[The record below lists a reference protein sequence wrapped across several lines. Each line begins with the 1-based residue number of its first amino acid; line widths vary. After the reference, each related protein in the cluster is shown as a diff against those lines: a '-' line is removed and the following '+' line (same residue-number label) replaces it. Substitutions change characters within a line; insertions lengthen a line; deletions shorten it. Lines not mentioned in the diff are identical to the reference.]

1 MKSNISTSALLTE
14 IFIYILAACL
24 LVIDIGLWPL
34 SGWYMKLRNIT
45 GDGFRITMVVIL
57 YACSCFGWVIL
68 YKMLR
73 LIRNI
78 RKGIVF
84 TEQNVAI
91 LRAVSLLCLGVGIL
105 TFAGGFFYQPLFFV
119 TLAALFLTLVVR
131 VVKNVMQKAVDMK
144 DELDLTV

>member
-1 MKSNISTSALLTE
+1 MNSNTRNSALLTE

-24 LVIDIGLWPL
+24 LVLDIGLWPL
-34 SGWYMKLRNIT
+34 SGWYMKIRNMT
-45 GDGFRITMVVIL
+45 GEGIRITLVVIL
-57 YACSCFGWVIL
+57 YACSVLGWFIL
-68 YKMLR
+68 WKMLR

-84 TEQNVAI
+84 TEQNVSI

-131 VVKNVMQKAVDMK
+131 VVKNVMHKAVEMK

>member
-1 MKSNISTSALLTE
+1 MKSNITKSALLTE

-24 LVIDIGLWPL
+24 LVLDIGLWPL

-57 YACSCFGWVIL
+57 YACSILGWFIL
-68 YKMLR
+68 YEMLR

-131 VVKNVMQKAVDMK
+131 AVKNVMQKAVEMK

>member
-1 MKSNISTSALLTE
+1 MNSNTHNSALLTE

-24 LVIDIGLWPL
+24 LALDIGLWPL
-34 SGWYMKLRNIT
+34 SGWYMKIRNMT
-45 GDGFRITMVVIL
+45 GEGLRITLVVIL
-57 YACSCFGWVIL
+57 YACSVLGWFIL
-68 YKMLR
+68 WNMLR

-131 VVKNVMQKAVDMK
+131 VVKNVMHKAVEMK

>member
-1 MKSNISTSALLTE
+1 MNSNTRNSALLTE

-24 LVIDIGLWPL
+24 LVLDIGLWPL
-34 SGWYMKLRNIT
+34 SGWYMKIRNMT
-45 GDGFRITMVVIL
+45 GEGIRITLVVIL
-57 YACSCFGWVIL
+57 YACSVLGWFIL
-68 YKMLR
+68 WKMLR

-84 TEQNVAI
+84 TEQNVSL

-131 VVKNVMQKAVDMK
+131 VVKNVMHKAVEMK

>member
-1 MKSNISTSALLTE
+1 MNSNTRNSALLTE

-24 LVIDIGLWPL
+24 LVLDVGLWPL
-34 SGWYMKLRNIT
+34 SGWYMKIRNMT
-45 GDGFRITMVVIL
+45 GEGIRITLVVIL
-57 YACSCFGWVIL
+57 YACSVLGWFIL
-68 YKMLR
+68 WKMLR

-84 TEQNVAI
+84 TEQNVSI

-131 VVKNVMQKAVDMK
+131 VVKNVMHKAVEMK

>member
-1 MKSNISTSALLTE
+1 MNSNTRNSALLTE

-24 LVIDIGLWPL
+24 LVLDIGLWPL
-34 SGWYMKLRNIT
+34 SGWYMKIRNMT
-45 GDGFRITMVVIL
+45 GEGIRITLVVIL
-57 YACSCFGWVIL
+57 YACSVLGWFIL
-68 YKMLR
+68 WKMLR

-84 TEQNVAI
+84 TEQNVSI

-119 TLAALFLTLVVR
+119 TLAAIFLTLVVR
-131 VVKNVMQKAVDMK
+131 VVKNVMHKAVEMK

>member
-1 MKSNISTSALLTE
+1 MNSNTRNSALLTE

-24 LVIDIGLWPL
+24 LVLDIGLWPL
-34 SGWYMKLRNIT
+34 SGWYMKIRNMT
-45 GDGFRITMVVIL
+45 GEGLRITLVVIL
-57 YACSCFGWVIL
+57 YACSVLGWFIL
-68 YKMLR
+68 WKMLR

-84 TEQNVAI
+84 TEQNVSI

-131 VVKNVMQKAVDMK
+131 VVKNVMHKAVEMK

>member
-1 MKSNISTSALLTE
+1 MNSNTRNSALLTE

-24 LVIDIGLWPL
+24 LVLDIGLWPL
-34 SGWYMKLRNIT
+34 SGWYMKIRNMT
-45 GDGFRITMVVIL
+45 GEGIRITLVVIL
-57 YACSCFGWVIL
+57 YACSVLGWFIL
-68 YKMLR
+68 WKMLR

-84 TEQNVAI
+84 TEQNVSI

-131 VVKNVMQKAVDMK
+131 VVKNVMQKAVEMK

>member
-1 MKSNISTSALLTE
+1 MKSNIQKSALLTE
-14 IFIYILAACL
+14 IFIYVLAVCL
-24 LVIDIGLWPL
+24 LAMDILLWPL
-34 SGWYMKLRNIT
+34 SGWYFKVRHITDESLRVALVI
-45 GDGFRITMVVIL
+45 IL
-57 YACSCFGWVIL
+57 YAGSVFGWFIL
-68 YKMLR
+68 FEMLR

-131 VVKNVMQKAVDMK
+131 VVKNVMHKAVEMK

>member
-1 MKSNISTSALLTE
+1 MKSNIEKSALLTE

-24 LVIDIGLWPL
+24 LALDILLWPL
-34 SGWYMKLRNIT
+34 SGWYMDLRHMSGEAI
-45 GDGFRITMVVIL
+45 RITLVILL
-57 YACSCFGWVIL
+57 YACSVLGWFIL
-68 YKMLR
+68 IEMYR

-84 TEQNVAI
+84 TEQNVSI
-91 LRAVSLLCLGVGIL
+91 LKAVSLLCLGIGIL

-131 VVKNVMQKAVDMK
+131 VVKNVMHRAVEMK

>member
-1 MKSNISTSALLTE
+1 MNSNTRNSALLTE

-24 LVIDIGLWPL
+24 LVLDIGLWPL
-34 SGWYMKLRNIT
+34 SGWYMKIRNMT
-45 GDGFRITMVVIL
+45 GEGIRITLVVIL
-57 YACSCFGWVIL
+57 YACSILGWFIL
-68 YKMLR
+68 WKMLR

-84 TEQNVAI
+84 TEQNVSI

-131 VVKNVMQKAVDMK
+131 VVKNVMHKAVEMK

>member
-1 MKSNISTSALLTE
+1 MNSNTRNSALLTE

-24 LVIDIGLWPL
+24 LVLDIGLWPL
-34 SGWYMKLRNIT
+34 SGWYMKIRNMT
-45 GDGFRITMVVIL
+45 GEGLRITLVVIL
-57 YACSCFGWVIL
+57 YVS
-68 YKMLR
+68 
-73 LIRNI
+73 
-78 RKGIVF
+78 
-84 TEQNVAI
+84 I

-131 VVKNVMQKAVDMK
+131 VVKNVMHKAVEMK

>member
-1 MKSNISTSALLTE
+1 MKTDITKSALMTE
-14 IFIYILAACL
+14 IFIYILAGCL
-24 LVIDIGLWPL
+24 LVMDVGLWPL
-34 SGWYMKLRNIT
+34 SGWYMKLRNLS
-45 GDGFRITMVVIL
+45 GEGFRITMVILL
-57 YACSCFGWVIL
+57 YACSVFGWIIL
-68 YKMLR
+68 YEMFR

-84 TEQNVAI
+84 TRQNVAI

-131 VVKNVMQKAVDMK
+131 VVKNVMQKAVEMK

>member
-1 MKSNISTSALLTE
+1 MNSNTRNSALLTE

-24 LVIDIGLWPL
+24 LVLDIGLWPL
-34 SGWYMKLRNIT
+34 SGWYMKIRNMT
-45 GDGFRITMVVIL
+45 GEGIRITLVVIL
-57 YACSCFGWVIL
+57 YACSVLEWFIL
-68 YKMLR
+68 WKMLR

-84 TEQNVAI
+84 TEQNVSI

-131 VVKNVMQKAVDMK
+131 VVKNVMHKAVEMK

>member
-1 MKSNISTSALLTE
+1 MKSNIAKSALLTE
-14 IFIYILAACL
+14 IFIYVLAACL
-24 LVIDIGLWPL
+24 LALDILLWPM
-34 SGWYMKLRNIT
+34 SGWYMKLRHMS
-45 GDGFRITMVVIL
+45 GEALRITLVVIL
-57 YACSCFGWVIL
+57 YACSALGWLIL
-68 YKMLR
+68 IEMYR

-84 TEQNVAI
+84 TEQNVTI
-91 LRAVSLLCLGVGIL
+91 LKAVSLLCLGIGVL

-131 VVKNVMQKAVDMK
+131 VVKNVMHRAVEMK

>member
-1 MKSNISTSALLTE
+1 MELRHMSGEAIRIT
-14 IFIYILAACL
+14 
-24 LVIDIGLWPL
+24 LVI
-34 SGWYMKLRNIT
+34 
-45 GDGFRITMVVIL
+45 IL
-57 YACSCFGWVIL
+57 YACSVLGWFIL
-68 YKMLR
+68 IEMYR

-84 TEQNVAI
+84 TEQNVSI
-91 LRAVSLLCLGVGIL
+91 LKAVSLLCLGIGVL

-131 VVKNVMQKAVDMK
+131 VVKNVMHRAVEMK

>member
-1 MKSNISTSALLTE
+1 MNSSTKQSAMLTE

-24 LVIDIGLWPL
+24 LVLDIGLWPL
-34 SGWYMKLRNIT
+34 SGWYMKIRHMT
-45 GDGFRITMVVIL
+45 GDGLRIALVVIL
-57 YACSCFGWVIL
+57 YACSVLGWFIL
-68 YKMLR
+68 WKMLR

-105 TFAGGFFYQPLFFV
+105 TFAGGFFYQPMFFV

-131 VVKNVMQKAVDMK
+131 VVKNVMHKAVEMK

>member
-57 YACSCFGWVIL
+57 YTCSVFGWIIL